1 VLALLIQKEPVKGEI
16 DLQHREMFKIFSHAV
31 DWHAFF
37 DKSFPGD
44 YFGSSGYSSLIVTFG
59 VNLPDPAGISIT
71 GGTYENLGM
80 DIAENAYCLSSEN
93 VMLEEFKQA

>member
-1 VLALLIQKEPVKGEI
+1 
-16 DLQHREMFKIFSHAV
+16 MFKIFSHAINRQYL
-31 DWHAFF
+31 FG
-37 DKSFPGD
+37 KSSPGD
-44 YFGSSGYSSLIVTFG
+44 DFGSFGYSSLIAIFG